1 MRGAAPKALR
11 KAAAT
16 GAAPLVW
23 TFDGDFATC
32 LADLEDALRRAI
44 AQLGGVARLVVAIDV
59 SLPALQRRVQAG
71 DAVQPAWREFLA
83 RVSQRYGLPGPPKVR
98 YLPAPGP
105 LATLV
110 ILYRS

>member
-1 MRGAAPKALR
+1 MKRVAEPKAPAR
-11 KAAAT
+11 TAPR
-16 GAAPLVW
+16 AAPLVW

-44 AQLGGVARLVVAIDV
+44 VQLGGVSRLVVAIDV
-59 SLPALQRRVQAG
+59 SLPALHRRVQAG

-83 RVSQRYGLPGPPKVR
+83 RVSKRYGLPAAPKLR